1 MLKIMFDLYRTWN
14 IHLIRLEFLWCLFD
28 EKVFC
33 FTCMH
38 TQVTTDN
45 LSYNYAQQRKERLI
59 WVSVLCNLEPV

>member
-14 IHLIRLEFLWCLFD
+14 IHLIRLEFLWCLID